1 MRLLKSK
8 AFGRFA
14 GSNDIT
20 DSDLWDAVERAEKGL
35 IDADLGGKV
44 IKQRI
49 ARDGAGKSG
58 GFRSIIFY
66 KEGKTAVFVHGFE
79 KSAVANI
86 NTKELKTFK
95 DSAKAVFKLSDKE
108 LATAIKQ
115 GAFIE
120 VPKPAPVQKEVGGGE
135 KKNV

>member
-1 MRLLKSK
+1 MEVQVRLFESK

-14 GSNDIT
+14 RSNGIT
-20 DSDLWDAVERAEKGL
+20 DADLWEAVERAEKGL

-58 GFRSIIFY
+58 GFRSIVFHKAGI
-66 KEGKTAVFVHGFE
+66 KAVFVYGFE
-79 KSAVANI
+79 KSALDNI
-86 NTKELKTFK
+86 SPKELKAFK
-95 DSAKAVFKLSDKE
+95 DAAKIVLNLSDEK
-108 LATAIKQ
+108 LATASKA

-120 VPKPAPVQKEVGGGE
+120 VPKPGPAE
-135 KKNV
+135 KK

>member
-1 MRLLKSK
+1 MRLLMSK

-14 GSNDIT
+14 RSNDIT
-20 DSDLWDAVERAEKGL
+20 DADLWEAVEGAERGL

-49 ARDGAGKSG
+49 AREGEGKSG

-66 KEGKTAVFVHGFE
+66 KAATKTVFVYGFE
-79 KSAVANI
+79 KSALGNI
-86 NTKELKTFK
+86 SPRELKAFK
-95 DSAKAVFKLSDKE
+95 ESAKVVLNLSDEE
-108 LATAIKQ
+108 LATAIKK

-120 VPKPAPVQKEVGGGE
+120 VLKPRPSE
-135 KKNV
+135 KK